1 MARTNRVISSWQEA
15 EKAIAATVP
24 GEQPSFEVVIVD
36 TIPSWLREVVDL
48 AEQSGARLTVT
59 LTASD
64 ERDADASDGW
74 EIGVLT
80 VILGWGIV
88 PDDVKGVDARR
99 VRRVQAVIDQLAGAS
114 RPSTAASSS

>member
-1 MARTNRVISSWQEA
+1 
-15 EKAIAATVP
+15 
-24 GEQPSFEVVIVD
+24 
-36 TIPSWLREVVDL
+36 
-48 AEQSGARLTVT
+48 

-114 RPSTAASSS
+114 RPSAAASAS